1 MLSDR
6 TIAEM
11 KAGAEQLAKHAG
23 RSGVDETYMEAM
35 IRTQQRAAW
44 LKRLE
49 QEGEIRIERIIRPCT
64 SMKVIDG
71 KLDYHVTVV
80 HVGDETFDDPNG
92 ELVGA
97 WPSEVLVA
105 RVALALGA
113 QNTGDA
119 REPG

>member
-1 MLSDR
+1 MLSER

-11 KAGAEQLAKHAG
+11 RAGAETLAKHANK
-23 RSGVDETYMEAM
+23 SGVSEDYMQAM

-44 LKRLE
+44 LKTLE
-49 QEGEIRIERIIRPCT
+49 QEGRIRIERCIRPHT
-64 SMKVIDG
+64 AIKVLEG
-71 KLDYHVTVV
+71 KLDYTVTLVR
-80 HVGDETFDDPNG
+80 VGDETFDDPNG

-113 QNTGDA
+113 QG
-119 REPG
+119 EQP

>member
-1 MLSDR
+1 MLSEK

-11 KAGAEQLAKHAG
+11 RTGAAQLARHANK
-23 RSGVDETYMEAM
+23 SGVDETYMDAM

-49 QEGEIRIERIIRPCT
+49 QEGKVKIERVLRRHTCV
-64 SMKVIDG
+64 KD
-71 KLDYHVTVV
+71 LDYNVTVV
-80 HVGDETFDDPNG
+80 RVGDETFDDPNG

-105 RVALALGA
+105 RVAMALGA
-113 QNTGDA
+113 IGEA
-119 REPG
+119 